1 MKIQPGFKFGK
12 RVLEAHARIL
22 EAITA
27 RNGEARKPRDLFRM
41 FVALKRSLRI
51 FAINPIL

>member
-12 RVLEAHARIL
+12 RILEVHARIL

-27 RNGEARKPRDLFRM
+27 RNGEACKPKDYCVFA
-41 FVALKRSLRI
+41 ALKRSLRI
-51 FAINPIL
+51 FAINLIL